1 MYNKIVKLLFAV
13 ILITQPVL
21 IAKENNK
28 TTGRKLTKHR
38 AEIKSCACGMNHR
51 LGVSVGQDGE
61 RTITETISYYTAP
74 S

>member
-38 AEIKSCACGMNHR
+38 AKI
-51 LGVSVGQDGE
+51 
-61 RTITETISYYTAP
+61 I
-74 S
+74 